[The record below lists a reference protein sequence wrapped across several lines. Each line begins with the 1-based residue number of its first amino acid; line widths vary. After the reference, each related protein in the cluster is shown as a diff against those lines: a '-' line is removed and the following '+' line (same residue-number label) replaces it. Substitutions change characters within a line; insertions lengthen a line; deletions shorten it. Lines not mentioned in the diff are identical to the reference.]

1 MKLFS
6 LRLTTL
12 KSKLFAIVFA
22 SLIVRFIAFFLL
34 PSNPTVA
41 LAPDEGGYAEIVRL
55 ILNDQLNAPYQGL
68 YFISRPLVL
77 PATALHNIGIEPL
90 SSVRII
96 ASMYGAL
103 TLILMAFLII
113 KCVNKYSTY
122 YSELTLKRS
131 NLIIG
136 LFFVFAFLPSHFLWS
151 TLGLRESPMEFWVL
165 CSLAAIFLAV
175 NLQEKVTVTS
185 AFLLT
190 ISIVLLFNTRPQVA
204 WVLTVTIFIFLVFSN
219 KRRVAVVLA
228 LLTLMASG
236 VGYASVVLQKHD
248 LFELVATD
256 ASATDV
262 SATDVSATDA
272 SATDASATDA
282 SATDASAT
290 DASACK
296 DSNQIIVLQGK
307 EYKCIKTGTKRDL
320 YDLQN
325 PGRIIVEETSAIPDR
340 HKGNQVAAASA
351 IQTLSCPVTEES
363 EPDKYFCL
371 AWRSP
376 YMAATFLFRP
386 LIGIDTTSASS
397 LFASIENIAW
407 LGAFVFIIIMFIK
420 KRRLAFIGPLAPS
433 LIFFILY
440 CVGAGSYE
448 GNMGTAFR
456 HKSLILWVIL
466 LLLASVIFAEERP
479 KSRNESA

>member
-1 MKLFS
+1 MKLFK

-12 KSKLFAIVFA
+12 KSKLYAIVFA
-22 SLIVRFIAFFLL
+22 SFVVRVIGFFLL
-34 PSNPTVA
+34 PNEPTVA
-41 LAPDEGGYAEIVRL
+41 LAPDEGSYAEIARL
-55 ILNDQLNAPYQGL
+55 IASNQSLASYEGL
-68 YFISRPLVL
+68 YTISRTLVL
-77 PATALHNIGIEPL
+77 PAAALHNSGIEPL

-96 ASMYGAL
+96 ASIYGVLAL
-103 TLILMAFLII
+103 LLVAYLII
-113 KCVNKYSTY
+113 QCVNKYSTHP
-122 YSELTLKRS
+122 ELTSKRS

-136 LFFVFAFLPSHFLWS
+136 LFLVYAFLPSHFLWS
-151 TLGLRESPMEFWVL
+151 ILGLRESSMEFWVL
-165 CSLAAIFLAV
+165 CSLVAFFSAV
-175 NLQEKVTVTS
+175 NLREKVTLPI
-185 AFLLT
+185 ALFLI
-190 ISIVLLFNTRPQVA
+190 ISIILLFNTRPQVA

-219 KRRVAVVLA
+219 KRRVAIVLA

-248 LFELVATD
+248 LFKLV
-256 ASATDV
+256 
-262 SATDVSATDA
+262 
-272 SATDASATDA
+272 
-282 SATDASAT
+282 ATDASAT

-296 DSNQIIVLQGK
+296 DSNQILVLQGG
-307 EYKCIKTGTKRDL
+307 EYRCIKTGTRRDL
-320 YDLQN
+320 SDLRN
-325 PGRIIVEETSAIPDR
+325 PGQIIVEETIAIPNR
-340 HKGNQVAAASA
+340 HKVNQVAAASA
-351 IQTLSCPVTEES
+351 IQTLSCPVKEES

-466 LLLASVIFAEERP
+466 LLVASVTVAEKRP

>member
-1 MKLFS
+1 MKLFK
-6 LRLTTL
+6 LKLTTL
-12 KSKLFAIVFA
+12 KSKLYAIVFA
-22 SLIVRFIAFFLL
+22 SFVVRFIGFFLL
-34 PSNPTVA
+34 PSEPTIA
-41 LAPDEGGYAEIVRL
+41 LAPDEGAYAEIARL
-55 ILNDQLNAPYQGL
+55 VASEQQATSYGGL
-68 YFISRPLVL
+68 YFISRTLVL
-77 PATALHNIGIEPL
+77 PAAVLNNFGIDSL
-90 SSVRII
+90 SSIRII
-96 ASMYGAL
+96 ASTYGAL

-113 KCVNKYSTY
+113 KCVNKYST

-165 CSLAAIFLAV
+165 CSLSAIFLAV
-175 NLQEKVTVTS
+175 NLQEKVTVPS
-185 AFLLT
+185 ALLLT
-190 ISIVLLFNTRPQVA
+190 ISIILLFNTRPQVA

-236 VGYASVVLQKHD
+236 VGYASVVLQKRD
-248 LFELVATD
+248 LFELV
-256 ASATDV
+256 
-262 SATDVSATDA
+262 
-272 SATDASATDA
+272 ATDA

-296 DSNQIIVLQGK
+296 DSNQILLLQGE
-307 EYKCIKTGTKRDL
+307 EYRCIKTGTRRDL
-320 YDLQN
+320 SDLRN
-325 PGRIIVEETSAIPDR
+325 PGQIIVNETIAIPDR
-340 HKGNQVAAASA
+340 HKGNQFAAASA

-363 EPDKYFCL
+363 KTDKYFCL

-386 LIGIDTTSASS
+386 LIGIDTTSTSS
-397 LFASIENIAW
+397 LIAAIENIAW
-407 LGAFVFIIIMFIK
+407 LGAFAFIIIMFIK

-433 LIFFILY
+433 LIFFVLY

-456 HKSLILWVIL
+456 HKSLILWAIL
-466 LLLASVIFAEERP
+466 LLVASVTVAEKRP
-479 KSRNESA
+479 KLRNESA

>member
-12 KSKLFAIVFA
+12 KSKLYAIVFA

-34 PSNPTVA
+34 PSKPTVA

-55 ILNDQLNAPYQGL
+55 ILNDELNAPYRGL

-136 LFFVFAFLPSHFLWS
+136 LFLVFAFLPSHFLWS

-165 CSLAAIFLAV
+165 CSLAAIFLSV
-175 NLQEKVTVTS
+175 NLQEKVTVPS

-190 ISIVLLFNTRPQVA
+190 ISIILLFNTRPQVA

-248 LFELVATD
+248 VFELV
-256 ASATDV
+256 
-262 SATDVSATDA
+262 
-272 SATDASATDA
+272 
-282 SATDASAT
+282 ATDASAT

-296 DSNQIIVLQGK
+296 ESDQILVLQGE
-307 EYKCIKTGTKRDL
+307 EYKCIKIGSRRDL
-320 YDLQN
+320 SDLQN
-325 PGRIIVEETSAIPDR
+325 PGEIIVEETIAMPDR
-340 HKGNQVAAASA
+340 QKGNQVAAASA
-351 IQTLSCPVTEES
+351 IQTLPCPVMEES
-363 EPDKYFCL
+363 QTDKLFCL

-386 LIGIDTTSASS
+386 LVGIDTTSASR
-397 LFASIENIAW
+397 FIAAIENIAW
-407 LGAFVFIIIMFIK
+407 LGAVVFIIIMIFK

-466 LLLASVIFAEERP
+466 LLIASVMVAEKRP
-479 KSRNESA
+479 KLRNESA